1 MGRRGAPH
9 DQSRAALAQALKRA
23 DRMSLAP
30 PGQAPLEGLNSTG
43 ASGVSSLSAV
53 GLAARQSNFDA
64 GSTTDLL
71 RPLTRWERLRLPLG
85 LALMAL
91 GVGAAAYAITRTAT
105 RGKEPP
111 AVAVTPPTPAP
122 ATGSAT
128 AEPSAP
134 RVGLDALPVDSS
146 APPSEV
152 TMEPTPDPTTAA
164 RPRGSQKVTPGP
176 APTGASTTGKK
187 KPSWRQDPGF

>member
-1 MGRRGAPH
+1 VRTLLGTQH
-9 DQSRAALAQALKRA
+9 EQSRAALNEALKRA

-53 GLAARQSNFDA
+53 GLAARQSSFDA
-64 GSTTDLL
+64 GSTTDLM
-71 RPLTRWERLRLPLG
+71 RPLTAWERARLPLG

-105 RGKEPP
+105 EKDPP
-111 AVAVTPPTPAP
+111 SVAVTPPAPVPPPASA
-122 ATGSAT
+122 AT
-128 AEPSAP
+128 EPSAP

-146 APPSEV
+146 SPPSEV
-152 TMEPTPDPTTAA
+152 TMEPTPDPTGA
-164 RPRGSQKVTPGP
+164 RGSSRTPRTGSTATP
-176 APTGASTTGKK
+176 APAATSPKK